1 MACGFSVRIGFQGP
15 VGKLSGGFSKR
26 VCGLMTLALRMTLAF
41 DLGFFVLGPCG
52 IQLGATV
59 ELNDC
64 GKWVLQIRHLEALF
78 A

>member
-1 MACGFSVRIGFQGP
+1 
-15 VGKLSGGFSKR
+15 
-26 VCGLMTLALRMTLAF
+26 MTLALRMTLAF